1 MDKKK
6 KNINQPKNN
15 TYWMYGLIISIFII
29 FSYIGNGDNFSTTK
43 HSAGLRNLILMD
55 TIIMKVENQDLLQL

>member
-29 FSYIGNGDNFSTTK
+29 FSYIGNAIILVQQN
-43 HSAGLRNLILMD
+43 RLIYQHLKN
-55 TIIMKVENQDLLQL
+55 I